1 MPALPAGLSKEEM
14 ILRVRNERRVELAW
28 EETRYWDVRR
38 WKKPLEDMHDVCAY
52 LTGMRPIKQPDGTFR
67 YERYSIWEN
76 MRGGAEMRDKLLPIP
91 LTEAARLEGVT
102 GVKWQNPGW

>member
-1 MPALPAGLSKEEM
+1 MKLKKHILYILAGALSLAGATSCS
-14 ILRVRNERRVELAW
+14 
-28 EETRYWDVRR
+28 DV
-38 WKKPLEDMHDVCAY
+38 LDEA
-52 LTGMRPIKQPDGTFR
+52 PDGTFR